1 MPVWLSKLIQD
12 WRVLASDRG
21 SLAIAIILAI
31 LIGAAALYW
40 TLTSAISSS
49 SVFLRE
55 AVKELGELN
64 VGYKALKKLLRD
76 WNGLYRD
83 GKRIGGVVKP
93 DINMPNGAVE
103 FQMVSIDGE
112 LDRVTPFEFQDL
124 ILNYR
129 GCDASDG
136 LRQGDAA
143 KFTYYSARF
152 SIVGKRVD

>member
-1 MPVWLSKLIQD
+1 MPVWLSRLLQD

-21 SLAIAIILAI
+21 SLVIAIILAI

-40 TLTSAISSS
+40 TFAFAISSS
-49 SVFLRE
+49 SVFLRD

-64 VGYKALKKLLRD
+64 VGYKALKKEVRD
-76 WNGLYRD
+76 PNGLYRD
-83 GKRIGGVVKP
+83 GKRIGGVAKP
-93 DINMPNGAVE
+93 DIDVPNGAVV

-112 LDRVTPFEFQDL
+112 LSRVTPFEFQNL

-129 GCDASDG
+129 GCDGSEG

-143 KFTYYSARF
+143 KFTYYNARF
-152 SIVGKRVD
+152 SIVGKRAD

>member
-1 MPVWLSKLIQD
+1 MPVWLSRLLQD
-12 WRVLASDRG
+12 WRVLATDAW
-21 SLAIAIILAI
+21 SLVIAVTLAV

-40 TLTSAISSS
+40 TLTSAVSSS
-49 SVFLRE
+49 SEFFRE
-55 AVKELGELN
+55 AVKELGELQ
-64 VGYKALKKLLRD
+64 VGYKALKKEVRD
-76 WNGLYRD
+76 PNGLYRD

-93 DINMPNGAVE
+93 DIDVPNGAVA

-112 LDRVTPFEFQDL
+112 LDRVTQFEFQDL

-143 KFTYYSARF
+143 KFTYYRARF

>member
-1 MPVWLSKLIQD
+1 MPVWLSKLVQD
-12 WRVLASDRG
+12 WRILASDRG
-21 SLAIAIILAI
+21 SLAIAIVLAI

-40 TLTSAISSS
+40 TFTAAVSSS
-49 SVFLRE
+49 SVFLRD

-64 VGYKALKKLLRD
+64 VGYKALKKPLRD
-76 WNGLYRD
+76 PNGLYRD
-83 GKRIGGVVKP
+83 GQRIGGVAKP
-93 DINMPNGAVE
+93 DVNVPNGAVA

-112 LDRVTPFEFQDL
+112 LDRVSQFEFQDL

-129 GCDASDG
+129 GCDRSDG

-143 KFTYYSARF
+143 KFTYYNARF